1 MELTPFEKLLQA
13 IGVEGVKKIFD
24 DMDLALEVENTR
36 LRRISNEISKF
47 GGVRDL

>member
-1 MELTPFEKLLQA
+1 MNQILEQA
-13 IGVEGVKKIFD
+13 IESVLCDEFD
-24 DMDLALEVENTR
+24 AEIEYTR